1 MRRPLRR
8 SFSPITG
15 RGFRVVSRQDGQAG
29 RAGFCSRSPAEP
41 ARSASTAQAS
51 GVEIPG
57 LTRSASDRLDMRPG
71 RPVAQSAFPP
81 ALAGVPSVIA
91 RRCPE
96 RLTARR
102 PVLLAARMLARNKF
116 LYSFSRP
123 ALRAAACGG
132 RPRAGSA
139 TTGSMVPPALPCR
152 NRLRLSAR
160 RPGGT
165 TDGVWAGQQVPPG
178 PNWTNHAWTA
188 ATTAWSRILAVARSR
203 LLGRSSS
210 GST

>member
-15 RGFRVVSRQDGQAG
+15 RGFRVVSRQDGQGG

-41 ARSASTAQAS
+41 ARSASTAQVS

-57 LTRSASDRLDMRPG
+57 PTRSASDRLDMRPG

-81 ALAGVPSVIA
+81 APCRGSIVIA

-132 RPRAGSA
+132 RPRAGS
-139 TTGSMVPPALPCR
+139 
-152 NRLRLSAR
+152 
-160 RPGGT
+160 
-165 TDGVWAGQQVPPG
+165 D
-178 PNWTNHAWTA
+178 
-188 ATTAWSRILAVARSR
+188 TTATGEPASPFLPGMQSSHRAPARHTGGMR
-203 LLGRSSS
+203 RRATAGRKHQPR
-210 GST
+210 STWVYRSAHNYL